1 MLESIIKGI
10 NQSIDVTNIGKLSSK
25 IQNFLTSYKNNK
37 KNIALV
43 TDFDFTISKKYNYQ
57 KNLSLG
63 SSYRFYDESLI
74 GGNQQKVLEIQNELC
89 NKYMKYET
97 DASID
102 IKIREKKVEEFYDKS
117 LDVYINPNFTRDS
130 IGKMLEKLK
139 EKFEL
144 RKYTKELFELLMKLE
159 IPIIIVSGGI
169 QEVIIDLLK
178 NIMPDFELYCKQKK
192 ILIISN
198 TLYFEEG
205 KGCVGHSKDVIYAFN
220 KSSFVK
226 NSIEK
231 NFPEIKNIFIM
242 GDHLNDYDSVRDLNM
257 TQDNIIGLGFVNI
270 KPELIGDETKK
281 EEIQKNIDDYKKV
294 YDINLIG
301 DTDFLFMIKLL
312 ELFEDQSTKI

>member
-257 TQDNIIGLGFVNI
+257 AQDNIIGLGFVNI

-281 EEIQKNIDDYKKV
+281 DEIQKNIDDYKKV

>member
-1 MLESIIKGI
+1 M
-10 NQSIDVTNIGKLSSK
+10 
-25 IQNFLTSYKNNK
+25 NK
-37 KNIALV
+37 
-43 TDFDFTISKKYNYQ
+43 FDFTPSKKYNYQ

-144 RKYTKELFELLMKLE
+144 RKYTKELFELLTKLE

-281 EEIQKNIDDYKKV
+281 DEIQKNIDDYKKV

>member
-10 NQSIDVTNIGKLSSK
+10 NQSIDVTNIDKLSSK
-25 IQNFLTSYKNNK
+25 IQNFRTSYKNNK

-220 KSSFVK
+220 KGSFVK

-281 EEIQKNIDDYKKV
+281 DEIQKNIDDYKKV

-312 ELFEDQSTKI
+312 ELLEDQSTQI

>member
-144 RKYTKELFELLMKLE
+144 RKYTKELFELLIKLE

-257 TQDNIIGLGFVNI
+257 AQDNIIGLGFVNI

-281 EEIQKNIDDYKKV
+281 DEIQKNIDDYKKV

>member
-10 NQSIDVTNIGKLSSK
+10 NQSIDVTNIDKLSSK

-231 NFPEIKNIFIM
+231 IFPEIKNIFII

-281 EEIQKNIDDYKKV
+281 DEIQKNIDDYKKV

>member
-10 NQSIDVTNIGKLSSK
+10 NQSIDVTNIDKLSSK
-25 IQNFLTSYKNNK
+25 IQNFRTSYKNNK

-220 KSSFVK
+220 KGSFVK

-231 NFPEIKNIFIM
+231 NFPEKKNIFIM

-281 EEIQKNIDDYKKV
+281 DEIQKNIDDYKKV

-312 ELFEDQSTKI
+312 ELLEDQSTQI